1 MTNPNLIEIAEQLA
15 DYIVKKH
22 YEHEIRLYPDS
33 FTFKDENGNIRYKP
47 ETQDVYNKHYDYVYN
62 LLDSAS
68 LRVKDELETIH
79 DR

>member
-47 ETQDVYNKHYDYVYN
+47 ETQDVYNKH
-62 LLDSAS
+62 
-68 LRVKDELETIH
+68 
-79 DR
+79 